1 ITPLPGTQV
10 LARYQESYYK
20 GEAALTENTV
30 GKGKVLHFGS
40 VFTKDNTL
48 PILRHAGVVNLF
60 SNICTAP
67 ETVEMVLREK
77 EGKQYLFLLNFPNRE
92 AEITLHIPCKCLYTG
107 DTLQGPVTLPPFG
120 TLVLEM

>member
-1 ITPLPGTQV
+1 M
-10 LARYQESYYK
+10 
-20 GEAALTENTV
+20 
-30 GKGKVLHFGS
+30 LHFGS

-48 PILRHAGVVNLF
+48 PILRHAGVENLF

-120 TLVLEM
+120 TLVLEL